1 MAKKWYPDCEYALVL
16 IDFGGSQLEKNKNQL
31 NLLFPTTNCN

>member
-16 IDFGGSQLEKNKNQL
+16 IDFGGSQLEKIYI
-31 NLLFPTTNCN
+31 NCKKIKIN

>member
-16 IDFGGSQLEKNKNQL
+16 IDFGGSQLENIY
-31 NLLFPTTNCN
+31 FNCKKIKIN